1 MAFGI
6 SQSVRSRA
14 VQVCTPS
21 LFHQATRSSR
31 VKDVCAQIE
40 DALERKRR
48 GEISQEDYDTM
59 KTRLKS
65 QLPILT
71 PHATFRNGR
80 RLNADAIPS
89 GLSIYDK
96 DHIPDPRGY
105 WEEKRKE
112 LRVKN
117 PTVLER
123 ILLVHVTPSLEGL
136 RLVFIIPDGMD
147 LARAQRWMSEQLE
160 DAEYDVCVK
169 DLARPS
175 FIVPEDY
182 ILYIN
187 EAELFKDRANLP
199 QISQMNTD
207 SFSGKMSHTDLT
219 DGSSQAKNAP
229 SQVNTKHYTLN
240 INKNDNRLSGDGG
253 NPALPAGTAIQP
265 AQPGDSHDSDA
276 HHLSDT
282 GEHQSNSKEVK
293 SEERRVVGS
302 EERRV
307 KSEESNGSA
316 AMSEQAEQ
324 STAGQAE
331 QTEQST
337 AGQAEQA
344 IKEDLNQGGLH
355 RTNDRNFRASESN
368 DKLAY
373 LLPSAAENHLDNSVA
388 SEKTGEGFDAPP
400 TLERSGTEHRGGA
413 VTSPSLLR
421 SEGDWGSEVEPSLAK
436 EGRGGLKTSSEQGE
450 ESEERREKLEET
462 SSKDSTTQQAVE
474 GVRGEAFPSEY
485 DGIPYD
491 DLVSKL
497 VELLGGE
504 PQHGSRNSFIFTLS
518 CYLRYLCDDNRD
530 WIKAVIPT
538 FGEEKSRAF
547 ATVDS
552 ACNRKQANRMP
563 SIVRKAVSLCQDEQA
578 RGRAA
583 NYDTDDFGDIAN
595 PDSYFYRIH
604 EMPQKLPKLIKL
616 LISKTPKIYQPAV
629 AQAVFP
635 PLGAHLCDT
644 RFRYIDN
651 VEHEAT
657 LMNILCAPTGSGKE
671 SITQPIN
678 HIMADIR
685 LRDAEQRAR
694 ERAWKDECNSK
705 GANKDRRDRPE
716 GLVIQ
721 EVNIDMTNP
730 AFVLRMKE
738 AENHFLYAKV
748 NELNLFDALKGKT
761 NQHFR
766 IMELAF
772 DLGNYGQ
779 DRVGVQS
786 VTETVK
792 VRFNWN
798 ACCTPKKC
806 RDYFRRVVTDGPISR
821 ISFATIERRP
831 CGSAMP
837 IYGTYDAAFDEELK
851 PYIDNLLKARGL
863 VDCPQALRLAKKLVE
878 ENAEFARLSQN
889 YVFENLSFRAN
900 VIAYLKACVLYVAN
914 GMKWEKA
921 IEDFI
926 RWSERYDLW
935 CKLKLFGQMIYDA
948 DGEQEKVSRT
958 APNGPKNLLTLL
970 PEEFTMEDYMKVRRA
985 EGFDNDDLKRIKGA
999 LKQWV
1004 FRGYVVKIES
1014 AEDGAEDGKS
1024 CDGYSYSSIFR
1035 KLNFLKH

>member
-6 SQSVRSRA
+6 SQSVRSRE
-14 VQVCTPS
+14 VQVCTPE
-21 LFHQATRSSR
+21 LFHQATKSSR

-48 GEISQEDYDTM
+48 GEIEQEDYDTM

-96 DHIPDPRGY
+96 DHIPNPKGY
-105 WEEKRKE
+105 WEVKSEE

-117 PTVLER
+117 PSALER

-136 RLVFIIPDGMD
+136 RLVFTIPDGMD
-147 LARAQRWMSEQLE
+147 LAQAQKWMSQQLGDE
-160 DAEYDVCVK
+160 EYDVCVK

-182 ILYIN
+182 ILFIN
-187 EAELFKDRANLP
+187 ESELF
-199 QISQMNTD
+199 
-207 SFSGKMSHTDLT
+207 G
-219 DGSSQAKNAP
+219 
-229 SQVNTKHYTLN
+229 
-240 INKNDNRLSGDGG
+240 
-253 NPALPAGTAIQP
+253 
-265 AQPGDSHDSDA
+265 
-276 HHLSDT
+276 
-282 GEHQSNSKEVK
+282 VK
-293 SEERRVVGS
+293 SEERRVKNSNVSAPQLNNQHLIDNNQNNKGNDETNRLSGNGGNPAVSPGS
-302 EERRV
+302 PAEHAQPADTNH
-307 KSEESNGSA
+307 SDDNHIGDNG
-316 AMSEQAEQ
+316 
-324 STAGQAE
+324 G
-331 QTEQST
+331 
-337 AGQAEQA
+337 
-344 IKEDLNQGGLH
+344 NQGNGGME
-355 RTNDRNFRASESN
+355 TEKNF
-368 DKLAY
+368 
-373 LLPSAAENHLDNSVA
+373 PM
-388 SEKTGEGFDAPP
+388 
-400 TLERSGTEHRGGA
+400 
-413 VTSPSLLR
+413 
-421 SEGDWGSEVEPSLAK
+421 
-436 EGRGGLKTSSEQGE
+436 
-450 ESEERREKLEET
+450 
-462 SSKDSTTQQAVE
+462 
-474 GVRGEAFPSEY
+474 EY
-485 DGIPYD
+485 DGIPYSSIT
-491 DLVSKL
+491 SKL

-530 WIKAVIPT
+530 WIKAILPT
-538 FGEEKSRAF
+538 FGEEQKRAF
-547 ATVDS
+547 TTVDS
-552 ACNRKQANRMP
+552 ACQRKQSHRMP
-563 SIVRKAVSLCQDEQA
+563 MIVRKAITLCQEERA
-578 RGRAA
+578 RGRASD
-583 NYDTDDFGDIAN
+583 YDADEFGDILN

-604 EMPQKLPKLIKL
+604 EMPQKLPRLIRL
-616 LISKTPKIYQPAV
+616 LVSKTPAIYQPAV
-629 AQAVFP
+629 SQAVFP
-635 PLGAHLCDT
+635 ALASHLCDT
-644 RFRYIDN
+644 RFRYVDN

-678 HIMADIR
+678 RIMADIR
-685 LRDAEQRAR
+685 ARDAEQRER
-694 ERAWKDECNSK
+694 ERVWKDECNRK
-705 GANKDRRDRPE
+705 GSNKDRRERPE

-738 AENHFLYAKV
+738 AERHFLYAKV

-806 RDYFRRVVTDGPISR
+806 RDYFRRVVTDGPVSR

-831 CGSAMP
+831 CGSEIP
-837 IYGTYDAAFDEELK
+837 VYGTYDAAFDEELK
-851 PYIDNLLKARGL
+851 PFIDNLLKARGL
-863 VDCPQALRLAKKLVE
+863 VDCPQALRLARKLME

-914 GMKWEKA
+914 GMKWEKP
-921 IEDFI
+921 IEDFV

-948 DGEQEKVSRT
+948 DGEQDKMSRT
-958 APNGPKNLLTLL
+958 APNGPKNLLSLL
-970 PEEFTMEDYMKVRRA
+970 PDEFTVDDYVKVRRA
-985 EGFDNDDLKRIKGA
+985 QGFDNDNARRIRDA
-999 LKQWV
+999 IHQWV
-1004 FRGYVVKIES
+1004 HRGYVAKVE
-1014 AEDGAEDGKS
+1014 GADTDTDTDS
-1024 CDGYSYSSIFR
+1024 PIFR
-1035 KLNFLKH
+1035 KVKG

>member
-6 SQSVRSRA
+6 SQSVRSRE
-14 VQVCTPS
+14 VQVCTPE
-21 LFHQATRSSR
+21 LFHQATKSSR

-48 GEISQEDYDTM
+48 GEIGQEDYDTM

-96 DHIPDPRGY
+96 DHIPNPKGY
-105 WEEKRKE
+105 WEVKSEE

-117 PTVLER
+117 PSALER

-136 RLVFIIPDGMD
+136 RLVFTIPDGMD
-147 LARAQRWMSEQLE
+147 LAQAQKWMSQQLGDE
-160 DAEYDVCVK
+160 EYDVCVK

-182 ILYIN
+182 ILFIN
-187 EAELFKDRANLP
+187 ESELF
-199 QISQMNTD
+199 
-207 SFSGKMSHTDLT
+207 G
-219 DGSSQAKNAP
+219 
-229 SQVNTKHYTLN
+229 
-240 INKNDNRLSGDGG
+240 
-253 NPALPAGTAIQP
+253 
-265 AQPGDSHDSDA
+265 
-276 HHLSDT
+276 
-282 GEHQSNSKEVK
+282 VK
-293 SEERRVVGS
+293 SEERRVKNSNVSAPQLNNQHLIDNNQNNKGNDETNRLSGNGGNPAVSPGS
-302 EERRV
+302 PAEHAQPADTNH
-307 KSEESNGSA
+307 SDDNHIGDNG
-316 AMSEQAEQ
+316 
-324 STAGQAE
+324 G
-331 QTEQST
+331 
-337 AGQAEQA
+337 
-344 IKEDLNQGGLH
+344 NQGNGGME
-355 RTNDRNFRASESN
+355 TEKNF
-368 DKLAY
+368 
-373 LLPSAAENHLDNSVA
+373 PM
-388 SEKTGEGFDAPP
+388 
-400 TLERSGTEHRGGA
+400 
-413 VTSPSLLR
+413 
-421 SEGDWGSEVEPSLAK
+421 
-436 EGRGGLKTSSEQGE
+436 
-450 ESEERREKLEET
+450 
-462 SSKDSTTQQAVE
+462 
-474 GVRGEAFPSEY
+474 EY
-485 DGIPYD
+485 DGIPYSSIT
-491 DLVSKL
+491 SKL

-530 WIKAVIPT
+530 WIKAILPT
-538 FGEEKSRAF
+538 FGEEQKRAF
-547 ATVDS
+547 TTVDS
-552 ACNRKQANRMP
+552 ACQRKQSHRMP
-563 SIVRKAVSLCQDEQA
+563 MIVRKAISLCQQEQA
-578 RGRAA
+578 RGKAED
-583 NYDTDDFGDIAN
+583 YDADEFGDILN

-604 EMPQKLPKLIKL
+604 EMPQKLPRLIRL
-616 LISKTPKIYQPAV
+616 LVSKTPAIYQPAV
-629 AQAVFP
+629 SQAVFP
-635 PLGAHLCDT
+635 ALASHLCDT
-644 RFRYIDN
+644 RFRYVDN

-678 HIMADIR
+678 RIMADIR
-685 LRDAEQRAR
+685 ARDAQQRER
-694 ERAWKDECNSK
+694 ERAWKDECNRK
-705 GANKDRRDRPE
+705 GSNKDRRERPE

-738 AENHFLYAKV
+738 AERHFLYAKV

-806 RDYFRRVVTDGPISR
+806 RDYFRRVVTDGPVSR

-831 CGSAMP
+831 CGSEIP
-837 IYGTYDAAFDEELK
+837 VYGTYDAAFDEELK

-863 VDCPQALRLAKKLVE
+863 VDCPQALRLARKLME

-914 GMKWEKA
+914 GMKWEKS
-921 IEDFI
+921 IEDFV

-948 DGEQEKVSRT
+948 DGEQDKMSRT
-958 APNGPKNLLTLL
+958 APNGPKNLLSLL
-970 PEEFTMEDYMKVRRA
+970 PDEFTMDDYVKVRRA
-985 EGFDNDDLKRIKGA
+985 QGFDNDNARRIRDA
-999 LKQWV
+999 IHQWV
-1004 FRGYVVKIES
+1004 HRGYVAKVE
-1014 AEDGAEDGKS
+1014 GADTDTDS
-1024 CDGYSYSSIFR
+1024 PIFR
-1035 KLNFLKH
+1035 KVKG

>member
-6 SQSVRSRA
+6 SQSVRSRE
-14 VQVCTPS
+14 VQVCTPE
-21 LFHQATRSSR
+21 LFHQATKSSR

-48 GEISQEDYDTM
+48 GEIGQEDYDTM

-96 DHIPDPRGY
+96 DHIADPTG
-105 WEEKRKE
+105 WWKAKSEE

-117 PTVLER
+117 PQVLAR

-136 RLVFIIPDGMD
+136 RLVFVMPEGMN
-147 LARAQRWMSEQLE
+147 LAEAQKWMSQQLGDE
-160 DAEYDVCVK
+160 EYDVCVK

-175 FIVPEDY
+175 FIVPEEY
-182 ILYIN
+182 ILFIN
-187 EAELFKDRANLP
+187 ESELF
-199 QISQMNTD
+199 
-207 SFSGKMSHTDLT
+207 G
-219 DGSSQAKNAP
+219 
-229 SQVNTKHYTLN
+229 
-240 INKNDNRLSGDGG
+240 
-253 NPALPAGTAIQP
+253 
-265 AQPGDSHDSDA
+265 
-276 HHLSDT
+276 
-282 GEHQSNSKEVK
+282 VK
-293 SEERRVVGS
+293 SEERRVKNSNVSAPQLNNQHLIDNNQNNKGNDETNRLSGNGGNPAVSPGS
-302 EERRV
+302 P
-307 KSEESNGSA
+307 
-316 AMSEQAEQ
+316 AEHAQ
-324 STAGQAE
+324 PADTNHSDDHHLGNH
-331 QTEQST
+331 
-337 AGQAEQA
+337 GG
-344 IKEDLNQGGLH
+344 NQGNGGME
-355 RTNDRNFRASESN
+355 TEKNF
-368 DKLAY
+368 
-373 LLPSAAENHLDNSVA
+373 PM
-388 SEKTGEGFDAPP
+388 
-400 TLERSGTEHRGGA
+400 
-413 VTSPSLLR
+413 
-421 SEGDWGSEVEPSLAK
+421 
-436 EGRGGLKTSSEQGE
+436 
-450 ESEERREKLEET
+450 
-462 SSKDSTTQQAVE
+462 
-474 GVRGEAFPSEY
+474 EY
-485 DGIPYD
+485 DGIPYSSIT
-491 DLVSKL
+491 SKL

-530 WIKAVIPT
+530 WIKAILPT
-538 FGEEKSRAF
+538 FGEEKKRAF
-547 ATVDS
+547 TTVDS
-552 ACNRKQANRMP
+552 ACQRKQSHRMP
-563 SIVRKAVSLCQDEQA
+563 MIVRKAISLCQQEQA
-578 RGRAA
+578 RGKAED
-583 NYDTDDFGDIAN
+583 YDADEFGDILN

-604 EMPQKLPKLIKL
+604 EMPQKLPRLIRL
-616 LISKTPKIYQPAV
+616 LVSKTPAIYQPAV
-629 AQAVFP
+629 SQAVFP
-635 PLGAHLCDT
+635 ALASHLCDT

-678 HIMADIR
+678 RIMADIR
-685 LRDAEQRAR
+685 ARDAQQRER
-694 ERAWKDECNSK
+694 ERAWKDECNRK
-705 GANKDRRDRPE
+705 GSNKDKRERPE

-738 AENHFLYAKV
+738 AERHFLYAKV

-786 VTETVK
+786 VTETVT

-806 RDYFRRVVTDGPISR
+806 RDYFRRVVTDGPVSR

-831 CGSAMP
+831 CGSEIP
-837 IYGTYDAAFDEELK
+837 VYGSYDASFDEELK

-863 VDCPQALRLAKKLVE
+863 VDCPQALRLARKLME

-914 GMKWEKA
+914 GMKWEKS
-921 IEDFI
+921 IEDFV

-948 DGEQEKVSRT
+948 DGEQDKVSRT
-958 APNGPKNLLTLL
+958 APNGPKNLLSLL
-970 PEEFTMEDYMKVRRA
+970 PDEFTMDDYVKVRRA
-985 EGFDNDDLKRIKGA
+985 QGFDNDNARRIRDA
-999 LKQWV
+999 IHQWV
-1004 FRGYVVKIES
+1004 HRGYVAKVE
-1014 AEDGAEDGKS
+1014 GADTDTDS
-1024 CDGYSYSSIFR
+1024 PIFR
-1035 KLNFLKH
+1035 KVKG

>member
-6 SQSVRSRA
+6 SQSVRSRE
-14 VQVCTPS
+14 VQVCTPE
-21 LFHQATRSSR
+21 LFHQATKSSR

-48 GEISQEDYDTM
+48 GEIGQEDYDTM

-65 QLPILT
+65 LLPILT

-96 DHIPDPRGY
+96 DHIADPTG
-105 WEEKRKE
+105 WWKAKSEE

-117 PTVLER
+117 PQVLAR

-136 RLVFIIPDGMD
+136 RLVFVMPEGMN
-147 LARAQRWMSEQLE
+147 LAEAQKWMSLQLGDE
-160 DAEYDVCVK
+160 EYDVCVK

-175 FIVPEDY
+175 FIVPEEY
-182 ILYIN
+182 ILFIDEARLFAEVETPSDADDAAPHANTHENTNHNTN
-187 EAELFKDRANLP
+187 ENENKTEKEYRPESDN
-199 QISQMNTD
+199 
-207 SFSGKMSHTDLT
+207 
-219 DGSSQAKNAP
+219 SSA
-229 SQVNTKHYTLN
+229 
-240 INKNDNRLSGDGG
+240 
-253 NPALPAGTAIQP
+253 ALPAGTAAEYVQP
-265 AQPGDSHDSDA
+265 ANHDCADN
-276 HHLSDT
+276 HHL
-282 GEHQSNSKEVK
+282 G
-293 SEERRVVGS
+293 
-302 EERRV
+302 
-307 KSEESNGSA
+307 
-316 AMSEQAEQ
+316 
-324 STAGQAE
+324 
-331 QTEQST
+331 
-337 AGQAEQA
+337 
-344 IKEDLNQGGLH
+344 
-355 RTNDRNFRASESN
+355 
-368 DKLAY
+368 
-373 LLPSAAENHLDNSVA
+373 NHGVDQDH
-388 SEKTGEGFDAPP
+388 G
-400 TLERSGTEHRGGA
+400 
-413 VTSPSLLR
+413 
-421 SEGDWGSEVEPSLAK
+421 
-436 EGRGGLKTSSEQGE
+436 GE
-450 ESEERREKLEET
+450 EKRQ
-462 SSKDSTTQQAVE
+462 DFAQ
-474 GVRGEAFPSEY
+474 EY
-485 DGIPYD
+485 DGISYEAIT
-491 DLVSKL
+491 SKL

-518 CYLRYLCDDNRD
+518 CYLRYLCDDNAT
-530 WIKAVIPT
+530 WIKQVIPT
-538 FGEEKSRAF
+538 FGEEKKRAF
-547 ATVDS
+547 TTVDS
-552 ACNRKQANRMP
+552 ACQRKQSHRMP
-563 SIVRKAVSLCQDEQA
+563 MIVRKAISLCQEERA
-578 RGRAA
+578 RGKAA
-583 NYDTDDFGDIAN
+583 DYDADEFGDILN

-604 EMPQKLPKLIKL
+604 EMPQKLPRLIRL
-616 LISKTPKIYQPAV
+616 LVSKTPVIYQPAV
-629 AQAVFP
+629 SQAVFP
-635 PLGAHLCDT
+635 ALASHLCDT

-678 HIMADIR
+678 RIMADIR
-685 LRDAEQRAR
+685 ARDAEQRER
-694 ERAWKDECNSK
+694 ERAWKDECNRK
-705 GANKDRRDRPE
+705 GSNKDKRERPE

-738 AENHFLYAKV
+738 AERHFLYAKV

-806 RDYFRRVVTDGPISR
+806 RDYFRRVVTDGPVSR

-831 CGSAMP
+831 CGSEIP
-837 IYGTYDAAFDEELK
+837 VYGSYDAAFDEELK

-863 VDCPQALRLAKKLVE
+863 VDCPQALKLARKLME

-914 GMKWEKA
+914 GMKWEKS
-921 IEDFI
+921 IEDFV

-948 DGEQEKVSRT
+948 DGEQDKVSRT
-958 APNGPKNLLTLL
+958 APNGPKNLLSLL
-970 PEEFTMEDYMKVRRA
+970 PDEFTIDDYVKVRRA
-985 EGFDNDDLKRIKGA
+985 QGFDNDNAKRIRDA
-999 LKQWV
+999 IHQWV
-1004 FRGYVVKIES
+1004 HRGYVAKVE
-1014 AEDGAEDGKS
+1014 GADTDTDS
-1024 CDGYSYSSIFR
+1024 PIFR
-1035 KLNFLKH
+1035 KVKFLKG

>member
-6 SQSVRSRA
+6 SQSVRSRE
-14 VQVCTPS
+14 VQVCTPE
-21 LFHQATRSSR
+21 LFHQATKSSR

-48 GEISQEDYDTM
+48 GEIGQEDYDTM

-96 DHIPDPRGY
+96 DHIADPTG
-105 WEEKRKE
+105 WWKAKSEE

-117 PTVLER
+117 PQVLAR

-136 RLVFIIPDGMD
+136 RLVFVMPKGMN
-147 LARAQRWMSEQLE
+147 LAEAQKWMSQQLGDE
-160 DAEYDVCVK
+160 EYDVCVK

-182 ILYIN
+182 ILFIDEARLFAEVETPSDADDAAPHANTHENTNHNTN
-187 EAELFKDRANLP
+187 ENPNENENKTEKEHRPESDN
-199 QISQMNTD
+199 
-207 SFSGKMSHTDLT
+207 
-219 DGSSQAKNAP
+219 SSA
-229 SQVNTKHYTLN
+229 
-240 INKNDNRLSGDGG
+240 
-253 NPALPAGTAIQP
+253 ALPAGTAVEH
-265 AQPGDSHDSDA
+265 AQSANHDCADD
-276 HHLSDT
+276 HHL
-282 GEHQSNSKEVK
+282 G
-293 SEERRVVGS
+293 
-302 EERRV
+302 
-307 KSEESNGSA
+307 
-316 AMSEQAEQ
+316 
-324 STAGQAE
+324 
-331 QTEQST
+331 
-337 AGQAEQA
+337 
-344 IKEDLNQGGLH
+344 
-355 RTNDRNFRASESN
+355 
-368 DKLAY
+368 
-373 LLPSAAENHLDNSVA
+373 NHGVDQDH
-388 SEKTGEGFDAPP
+388 G
-400 TLERSGTEHRGGA
+400 
-413 VTSPSLLR
+413 
-421 SEGDWGSEVEPSLAK
+421 
-436 EGRGGLKTSSEQGE
+436 GE
-450 ESEERREKLEET
+450 EK
-462 SSKDSTTQQAVE
+462 QQDFAQ
-474 GVRGEAFPSEY
+474 EY
-485 DGIPYD
+485 DGISYEAIT
-491 DLVSKL
+491 SKL

-518 CYLRYLCDDNRD
+518 CYLRYLCDDNAT
-530 WIKAVIPT
+530 WIKQVIPT
-538 FGEEKSRAF
+538 FGEEQKRAF
-547 ATVDS
+547 TTVDS
-552 ACNRKQANRMP
+552 ACQRKQSHRMP
-563 SIVRKAVSLCQDEQA
+563 MIVRKAISLCQEERA
-578 RGRAA
+578 RGKAA
-583 NYDTDDFGDIAN
+583 DYDADEFGDILN

-604 EMPQKLPKLIKL
+604 EMPQKLPRLIRL
-616 LISKTPKIYQPAV
+616 LVSKTPVIYQPAV
-629 AQAVFP
+629 SQAVFP
-635 PLGAHLCDT
+635 ALASHLCDT

-678 HIMADIR
+678 RIMADIR
-685 LRDAEQRAR
+685 ARDAEQRER
-694 ERAWKDECNSK
+694 ERAWKDECNRK
-705 GANKDRRDRPE
+705 GSNKDKRERPE

-738 AENHFLYAKV
+738 AERHFLYAKV

-806 RDYFRRVVTDGPISR
+806 RDYFRRVVTDGPVSR

-831 CGSAMP
+831 CGSEIP
-837 IYGTYDAAFDEELK
+837 VYGSYDAAFDEELK

-863 VDCPQALRLAKKLVE
+863 VDCPQALKLARKLME

-914 GMKWEKA
+914 GMKWEKS
-921 IEDFI
+921 IEDFV

-935 CKLKLFGQMIYDA
+935 CKLKLFGRSTMPTA
-948 DGEQEKVSRT
+948 SRT
-958 APNGPKNLLTLL
+958 
-970 PEEFTMEDYMKVRRA
+970 R
-985 EGFDNDDLKRIKGA
+985 
-999 LKQWV
+999 
-1004 FRGYVVKIES
+1004 
-1014 AEDGAEDGKS
+1014 
-1024 CDGYSYSSIFR
+1024 
-1035 KLNFLKH
+1035 